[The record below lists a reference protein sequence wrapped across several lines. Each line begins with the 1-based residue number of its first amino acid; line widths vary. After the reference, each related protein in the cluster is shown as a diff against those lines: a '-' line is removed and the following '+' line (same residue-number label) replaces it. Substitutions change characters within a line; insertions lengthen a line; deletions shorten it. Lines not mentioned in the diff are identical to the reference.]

1 MSHLSFFSHL
11 LCNFS
16 TRYEYVLRDS
26 FMIFVHVEV
35 VYSLVLMQKCFLSL
49 VQHESP
55 NEDYC
60 TRHGLVD
67 AHTC

>member
-11 LCNFS
+11 LWNFS

-35 VYSLVLMQKCFLSL
+35 LYSLVLMQKCFLSL

-55 NEDYC
+55 NEDYY